1 MSYLEE
7 IGPTIVRDTQRRAPL
22 QPNID
27 AIFEFCRTE
36 IRHLFQLK
44 IKQNNLTHSNTIIV
58 NELENHWCHEFTDFT
73 ITRLMTEQGYNAI
86 TSRETLRLLMST
98 YIDHII
104 SDLHRLADANRNEK
118 IHFIVLRGLSIGIER
133 KTNILSEEVTMEIT
147 YYVDDRFLKL
157 VD

>member
-7 IGPTIVRDTQRRAPL
+7 IGPVIARDTQRRAPL

-44 IKQNNLTHSNTIIV
+44 IKQNNLTHPNTIIV
-58 NELENHWCHEFTDFT
+58 NELDNHTCHEFTDFT

-86 TSRETLRLLMST
+86 TSRETLRMLMST

-118 IHFIVLRGLSIGIER
+118 IRFIVLRGLSIDIER
-133 KTNILSEEVTMEIT
+133 KTNILSEEVIMEIV